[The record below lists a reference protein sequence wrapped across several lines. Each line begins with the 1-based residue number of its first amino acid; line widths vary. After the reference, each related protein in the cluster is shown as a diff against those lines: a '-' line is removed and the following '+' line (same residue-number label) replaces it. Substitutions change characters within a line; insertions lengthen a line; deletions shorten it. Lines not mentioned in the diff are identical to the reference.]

1 MNNIESFKA
10 LTAEMA
16 KLYEEKN
23 KNYGDSFNTS
33 LNEDGLLVTKIR
45 LGDKY
50 NRLVS
55 LLKQKK
61 NGTVE
66 ESLRDTL
73 IDLANYAI
81 MTVMWIEDNLALD
94 IATQDKPSKKGKQA
108 GYVATPSNIIN
119 KVGFI
124 K

>member
-61 NGTVE
+61 NGTIE

-81 MTVMWIEDNLALD
+81 MSVMWMDNQKKQ
-94 IATQDKPSKKGKQA
+94 IATCGTTSEIREFGFT
-108 GYVATPSNIIN
+108 GTSSTLII
-119 KVGFI
+119 K
-124 K
+124 

>member
-1 MNNIESFKA
+1 MTTEQMNYKIQEFKNI
-10 LTAEMA
+10 TQEM
-16 KLYEEKN
+16 LETYSRKN
-23 KNYGDSFNTS
+23 VDYDDAFTKS
-33 LNEDGLLVTKIR
+33 LKEDGLLVAKIR

-61 NGTVE
+61 NGTIE

-81 MTVMWIEDNLALD
+81 MNVMWMDNQKKQ
-94 IATQDKPSKKGKQA
+94 IATCGTTSEIREFGFT
-108 GYVATPSNIIN
+108 GTSSTLII
-119 KVGFI
+119 K
-124 K
+124 

>member
-81 MTVMWIEDNLALD
+81 MTIMWMDNQKEHPTLFNVE
-94 IATQDKPSKKGKQA
+94 IGSP
-108 GYVATPSNIIN
+108 
-119 KVGFI
+119 GFTGTSSSTLKIDGI
-124 K
+124 KNLK

>member
-81 MTVMWIEDNLALD
+81 MSVMWMDNQKNQPTLFNVGIGD
-94 IATQDKPSKKGKQA
+94 
-108 GYVATPSNIIN
+108 
-119 KVGFI
+119 VGFTGTETI
-124 K
+124 NVSTSSNFK